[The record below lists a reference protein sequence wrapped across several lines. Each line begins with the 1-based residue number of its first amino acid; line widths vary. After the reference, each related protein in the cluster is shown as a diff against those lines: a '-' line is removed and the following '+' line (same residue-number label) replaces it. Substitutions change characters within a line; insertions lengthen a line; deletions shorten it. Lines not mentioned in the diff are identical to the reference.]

1 MKKTA
6 SARILVIL
14 VSALFVLGQPI
25 LALAHPPQN
34 VEVGYDQKAQT
45 LTVKIT
51 HNSNNPDRHY
61 VKEVE
66 VKKNGQ
72 VVQRGVY
79 TKQAGDIFAYSFKVA
94 ATGADTF
101 EIAVLCNIHGSR
113 TVKFSPGV

>member
-6 SARILVIL
+6 AVRILVIL
-14 VSALFVLGQPI
+14 VSALFALIQPI
-25 LALAHPPQN
+25 SALAHSPQG
-34 VEVGYDQKAQT
+34 VEVGYDYKAQT

-51 HNSNNPDRHY
+51 HNSNNPDRHF

-79 TKQAGDIFAYSFKVA
+79 TKQAGDVFSYTYKVA

-101 EIAVLCNIHGSR
+101 EITAFCNIHGSK

>member
-6 SARILVIL
+6 PGRLLVIL
-14 VSALFVLGQPI
+14 VSALFVLSLPH
-25 LALAHPPQN
+25 LAMAHNPQS
-34 VEVGYDQKAQT
+34 VEVSYDYKTQT
-45 LTVKIT
+45 LAVKIT
-51 HNSNNPDRHY
+51 HTSNNPDRHF

-79 TKQAGDIFAYSFKVA
+79 TKQSGDTFVYTYKVA

-101 EIAVLCNIHGSR
+101 VITAFCNIRGSM
-113 TVKFSPGV
+113 TVKYSPGV

>member
-1 MKKTA
+1 MKKMVP
-6 SARILVIL
+6 ARVLVIL
-14 VSALFVLGQPI
+14 ASFLFALSQPV
-25 LALAHPPQN
+25 LALAHSPQN
-34 VEVGYDQKAQT
+34 VEVYYDYKAQT

-79 TKQAGDIFAYSFKVA
+79 TKQSGDTFVYTYKVA

-101 EIAVLCNIHGSR
+101 QITAFCNIRGSMA
-113 TVKFSPGV
+113 VKYSPGV

>member
-6 SARILVIL
+6 AARILVIL
-14 VSALFVLGQPI
+14 VSALFALGQP
-25 LALAHPPQN
+25 LVALAHPPQN

-79 TKQAGDIFAYSFKVA
+79 TKQAGDVFVYTFAMA
-94 ATGADTF
+94 ATGADTIDVTAF
-101 EIAVLCNIHGSR
+101 CSIHGSK